1 MNYPTHDTEW
11 ARSAKGNLWRR
22 MNGVLLVVGK
32 RKADG
37 GFWVRVGEDFLK
49 GSFPTEAVAKRA
61 AEGGVED
68 DNSAMDLDY
77 DWLEGA

>member
-22 MNGVLLVVGK
+22 ANGVLLVVGK
-32 RKADG
+32 RKSDSS
-37 GFWVRVGEDFLK
+37 FWARVGEDFLK
-49 GSFPTEAVAKRA
+49 GSFPTEALAKRA
-61 AEGGVED
+61 AESGVEAD
-68 DNSAMDLDY
+68 DSANDLDH

>member
-1 MNYPTHDTEW
+1 MNYATNDTDW

-22 MNGVLLVVGK
+22 INGVLLVVGK

-49 GSFPTEAVAKRA
+49 GSFSTEAQAKRA

-68 DNSAMDLDY
+68 ESAMDLDH